1 MENDQTFEDEGV
13 LEGADADEASD
24 TDNTDTLDEDGTT
37 NDSDNSDVI
46 SKLKEI
52 TGREF
57 KDEED
62 FKKHYKNLSSFV
74 GKKVEPKAK
83 PIATDRVA
91 ELEFKVDHP
100 EYKDHFDVI
109 KMVAR
114 EKGVNYNDAISD
126 PIVKELIEVRQSK
139 KGESV
144 IHSNNKISSNSSSL
158 AKLKQN
164 VRSEEGLVEYLK
176 ATLEE

>member
-1 MENDQTFEDEGV
+1 MEDQTFEDEGYV
-13 LEGADADEASD
+13 EETD
-24 TDNTDTLDEDGTT
+24 TDFSEGETTDTDTSDEDGTT
-37 NDSDNSDVI
+37 TDSDNSDVL

-57 KDEED
+57 KDEDD

-74 GKKVEPKAK
+74 GKKVEPKVK

-100 EYKDHFDVI
+100 EYKDHFDII